1 MLKDEERI
9 AEVKRRIAK
18 KEQQQRL
25 RRRRIV
31 SAVCIAACFAVIVGV
46 SFAMPGIIGRIE
58 PSTSSGFETAAT
70 ILGGSTALGYMVI
83 GLLAFILGAC
93 VTILCFRIHQLNK
106 EEQTEK
112 QKEDKGDG
120 ADQYPFSI
128 RCYPV
133 GLLHEW
139 YSVSER
145 SKTDIFPADLLL
157 RLLCPWLSLLDAV
170 SASVF

>member
-93 VTILCFRIHQLNK
+93 VTILCFRIHQLRLWSV
-106 EEQTEK
+106 TAVASACCRRISRV
-112 QKEDKGDG
+112 GTSSC
-120 ADQYPFSI
+120 AR
-128 RCYPV
+128 RC
-133 GLLHEW
+133 
-139 YSVSER
+139 
-145 SKTDIFPADLLL
+145 PA
-157 RLLCPWLSLLDAV
+157 RRRRYW
-170 SASVF
+170 ASCCVI

>member
-25 RRRRIV
+25 RRRRII

-58 PSTSSGFETAAT
+58 PGTSSGFETAAM

-112 QKEDKGDG
+112 QKEDNGDG
-120 ADQYPFSI
+120 ADQ
-128 RCYPV
+128 
-133 GLLHEW
+133 
-139 YSVSER
+139 
-145 SKTDIFPADLLL
+145 
-157 RLLCPWLSLLDAV
+157 
-170 SASVF
+170 

>member
-1 MLKDEERI
+1 MLKNEERI
-9 AEVKRRIAK
+9 AEIKRRIAK
-18 KEQQQRL
+18 KEQQQRM

-46 SFAMPGIIGRIE
+46 SFAMPGIVGQIE
-58 PSTSSGFETAAT
+58 PGTSSGFETAAT

-93 VTILCFRIHQLNK
+93 VTILCFHIHQLNK

-112 QKEDKGDG
+112 QKGDNGDG
-120 ADQYPFSI
+120 ADQKPFSI
-128 RCYPV
+128 RCYPA
-133 GLLHEW
+133 GLLYEW
-139 YSVSER
+139 HSVSER

>member
-31 SAVCIAACFAVIVGV
+31 SAVCIAACFA
-46 SFAMPGIIGRIE
+46 MPGIIGRIE
-58 PSTSSGFETAAT
+58 PGTSSGFETAAT

-112 QKEDKGDG
+112 QKEDNGDG
-120 ADQYPFSI
+120 ADQ
-128 RCYPV
+128 
-133 GLLHEW
+133 
-139 YSVSER
+139 
-145 SKTDIFPADLLL
+145 
-157 RLLCPWLSLLDAV
+157 
-170 SASVF
+170 